1 MLSLPRIDVVGCFVS
16 ALYVW
21 RDHTFA
27 DTAGRLVECG
37 CVVCVAC
44 VFNSFASQKLRF
56 ELSQEDQGTRLD
68 PMVPVPE
75 IVKLVEGA
83 SVQPALI
90 RLVIRQLYTSLER
103 EDLLSLKCPVCEM
116 HVHHQPRPIN
126 LMGRLCTALV
136 SRDAGSAAYGSFMI
150 SDDALNG
157 FFGLA
162 DEYHM
167 VLA

>member
-1 MLSLPRIDVVGCFVS
+1 MCAYTVD
-16 ALYVW
+16 
-21 RDHTFA
+21 
-27 DTAGRLVECG
+27 RLVECG

-56 ELSQEDQGTRLD
+56 ELSQEDQGTRPD
-68 PMVPVPE
+68 PMVPIPE
-75 IVKLVEGA
+75 IVKLVQGA
-83 SVQPALI
+83 SVQPTLI
-90 RLVIRQLYTSLER
+90 RLVIRQLYMSLER
-103 EDLLSLKCPVCEM
+103 DDLLSLKCPICEM
-116 HVHHQPRPIN
+116 HVHHQPKLIN

-136 SRDAGSAAYGSFMI
+136 SHDARSTAYGTFMI
-150 SDDALNG
+150 SEDTLNG